1 MKIFSRIFL
10 SGAAVALLCPLT
22 AQPAAAQSSRPSSRP
37 NVASVEVVIRDIDS
51 RRDIA
56 TVSSGETVNLPEG
69 IRVRMI
75 MTALPAGSSRRP
87 MYPATTFTDVNRGG
101 VRITRSN
108 EENSTADLEVVA
120 SRRDGDR
127 RDDDRRDDDRRDD
140 DRRDSNGRDYDRRD
154 RRDDRRETIRY
165 EITDTWVPASL
176 RTGSFFVNVTPPGTA
191 PGTTT
196 GPVGGG
202 WGSERARELTRVLYQ
217 GILMRE
223 PDAGARATTEAIQR
237 GGYDALVRAAVGIAN
252 SDESRI
258 RVYERQGVCNE
269 QRLLA
274 LYKTFWNVSST
285 QIERR
290 QWDADL
296 RRMRDGQLDLVVT
309 DLLRSDRFRS
319 RYNLNRR

>member
-1 MKIFSRIFL
+1 MKIFNRIFL
-10 SGAAVALLCPLT
+10 SAAAVAVLCPLT
-22 AQPAAAQSSRPSSRP
+22 ILPAAAQSSRQNSRP
-37 NVASVEVVIRDIDS
+37 DIGSVEVVVRDIDS

-56 TVSSGETVNLPEG
+56 TVRSGQTVNLPEG

-75 MTALPAGSSRRP
+75 MTALPTGSSRRP

-108 EENSTADLEVVA
+108 EENSTADLEIVA
-120 SRRDGDR
+120 SRPYDR
-127 RDDDRRDDDRRDD
+127 RDDDRRDTDRRDG
-140 DRRDSNGRDYDRRD
+140 DRRA
-154 RRDDRRETIRY
+154 DRRETIRY

-176 RTGSFFVNVTPPGTA
+176 RAGSFFVNVTPPGTA

-196 GPVGGG
+196 GPVGG
-202 WGSERARELTRVLYQ
+202 WGSDRARELTRVLYQ

-274 LYKTFWNVSST
+274 LYKSFWNVTAT

-309 DLLRSDRFRS
+309 DLLRSDRFRT
-319 RYNLNRR
+319 RYNLDRR

>member
-1 MKIFSRIFL
+1 MKIFNRIFL

-22 AQPAAAQSSRPSSRP
+22 ALPAAAQSSRQNSRP
-37 NVASVEVVIRDIDS
+37 DIGAVEVVVRDIES

-56 TVSSGETVNLPEG
+56 TVRSGETVNLPEG

-75 MTALPAGSSRRP
+75 MTALPTGSSRRP
-87 MYPATTFTDVNRGG
+87 LYPATTFTDVNRGG

-120 SRRDGDR
+120 SRPYGRRDPDSRDTDR
-127 RDDDRRDDDRRDD
+127 RDDDRRDTDRRDD
-140 DRRDSNGRDYDRRD
+140 GRRA
-154 RRDDRRETIRY
+154 DRRETIRY

-202 WGSERARELTRVLYQ
+202 WSSDRARAITRVLYL

-223 PDAGARATTEAIQR
+223 PEAGARATTEAIQR

-258 RVYERQGVCNE
+258 QVYERQGVCNE
-269 QRLLA
+269 QRLLS
-274 LYKTFWNVSST
+274 LYKNFWNVT
-285 QIERR
+285 ANQIERR

-309 DLLRSDRFRS
+309 DLLRSDRFRT
-319 RYNLNRR
+319 RYNLDRR